1 MILLDWGGTAGRA
14 PGVALVFGSGLIGG
28 PIVRSLQRAGTASV
42 RRMDWTWS
50 RHGAGEAATVEA
62 AAREALAA
70 REGARL
76 TIVWAA
82 GRSGFGSE
90 AAAMGDELASFRAV
104 LATARRIGADLPL
117 EQRGFVHVSS
127 AGGLFEGQVAC
138 GRAAES
144 APLRPYG
151 EGKLAQERLVR
162 ADDSLGRRH
171 ILRPSSVYGYARGA
185 RKGLIATL
193 IAAAVRSRPATIMG
207 ALTTQRDYVYAPD
220 IGRFIA
226 ARVLNPD
233 PASDPADALVET
245 SLLASGRPT
254 AIFEI
259 IRLIE
264 WRFDAP
270 LLLQIDPRPENARD
284 NTFLLSGLPAGFRP
298 TRLVEGVALTAA
310 ALAADRYTGAAV

>member
-1 MILLDWGGTAGRA
+1 L
-14 PGVALVFGSGLIGG
+14 
-28 PIVRSLQRAGTASV
+28 
-42 RRMDWTWS
+42 
-50 RHGAGEAATVEA
+50 
-62 AAREALAA
+62 
-70 REGARL
+70 
-76 TIVWAA
+76 
-82 GRSGFGSE
+82 
-90 AAAMGDELASFRAV
+90 RAV

-138 GRAAES
+138 GRAAKP

-162 ADDSLGRRH
+162 ADDSLGQRH
-171 ILRPSSVYGYARGA
+171 ILRPSSAYGYARGA

-226 ARVLNPD
+226 ARVLELD
-233 PASDPADALVET
+233 PVDAPVET

-254 AIFEI
+254 AVFEI

-264 WRFDAP
+264 SRFDAP

-284 NTFLLSGLPAGFRP
+284 NTFLPSGLPAGFRP
-298 TRLVEGVALTAA
+298 TRLVEGVALTAT

>member
-1 MILLDWGGTAGRA
+1 MILLDWGGTARRA

-28 PIVRSLQRAGTASV
+28 PTVRALQCAAEAHSV

-62 AAREALAA
+62 AAGKALAA
-70 REGARL
+70 RKGARL

-82 GRSGFGSE
+82 GRSGFGSK
-90 AAAMGDELASFRAV
+90 AHVMSDELASLRAV
-104 LATARRIGADLPL
+104 LAMARRIGADLPL
-117 EQRGFVHVSS
+117 EQRGFVYVSS
-127 AGGLFEGQVAC
+127 AGGLFEGQVGC
-138 GRAAES
+138 GRAAKS

-171 ILRPSSVYGYARGA
+171 IVRPSSAYGYARGA
-185 RKGLIATL
+185 RRGVIATL

-226 ARVLNPD
+226 ARVLD
-233 PASDPADALVET
+233 PVDAPVET

-264 WRFDAP
+264 SRFDAP
-270 LLLQIDPRPENARD
+270 LLLQIDPHPENARD
-284 NTFLLSGLPAGFRP
+284 NTFLPSGLPAGFRP
-298 TRLVEGVALTAA
+298 TPLAEGVALTAA

>member
-28 PIVRSLQRAGTASV
+28 PTVRSLQRAAGTASV

-50 RHGAGEAATVEA
+50 RHGTGEAATVET

-82 GRSGFGSE
+82 GRSGFE
-90 AAAMGDELASFRAV
+90 ANAAAMDDELASLRAV
-104 LATARRIGADLPL
+104 LATARRIGADLPP

-162 ADDSLGRRH
+162 ADESLGRRH
-171 ILRPSSVYGYARGA
+171 IVRPSSVYGYARGA
-185 RKGLIATL
+185 RKGLIASL
-193 IAAAVRSRPATIMG
+193 IAAALRSRPATIMG

-226 ARVLNPD
+226 ARVLELD
-233 PASDPADALVET
+233 PVDAPVET

-264 WRFDAP
+264 SRFDAP

-298 TRLVEGVALTAA
+298 TRLVEGVALTAT